1 MLNLALIG
9 KGKWGSI
16 IEQNLKKYY
25 TVKTYTSRDDLKKKN
40 FQEFEFIIISTPN
53 KTHYQ
58 LVKFFLNK
66 RKNVFCEKPLCL
78 EYNKAKKL
86 INLSKK
92 NKVKLFINDIEIYK
106 KRKLKLNKLNFI
118 QRGKKKSYST
128 KEVLYAWMYH
138 DIYLLE
144 KWISKKS
151 FKFFLIKNTPLQKK
165 ILIKSAKRNFF
176 FSYNLDKKITHQ
188 INKVKYSTK
197 KNFIPK
203 MFSEVFSG
211 KVSMSKNQK
220 RALKCIQ
227 ILNIIENKIKYHG
240 K

>member
-1 MLNLALIG
+1 MMNLALIG

-16 IEQNLKKYY
+16 IEKNLKKNY
-25 TVKTYTSRDDLKKKN
+25 TVKTFTSKDDLKKKN
-40 FQEFEFIIISTPN
+40 FEEFEFIIITTPN

-58 LVKFFLNK
+58 MAKFFLNK
-66 RKNVFCEKPLCL
+66 KKNIFCEKPLCL
-78 EYNKAKKL
+78 EYNKAKEL
-86 INLSKK
+86 IRLSKK

-106 KRKLKLNKLNFI
+106 KKKLKLNKFNFI
-118 QRGKKKSYST
+118 QRGKKNSYSI

-144 KWISKKS
+144 KWISKKN
-151 FKFFLIKNTPLQKK
+151 FKFFLIKNSPLQII
-165 ILIKSAKRNFF
+165 ILIKSLKRKFF
-176 FSYNLDKKITHQ
+176 FTYNLNKKITHK
-188 INKVKYSTK
+188 INQTNFTTK

-211 KVSMSKNQK
+211 KASMSANQK

-227 ILNIIENKIKYHG
+227 ILNIIENKI
-240 K
+240 